1 MSNRPI
7 MSHKMIIF
15 LKFAKR
21 NGKFMKENAAL
32 VANMKISALKKL
44 EDRIPFLF
52 KWMTDRFLDK
62 RKVCSF
68 TYLVFQDENLLMDFI
83 RQILAL

>member
-21 NGKFMKENAAL
+21 NGKFMKENVVL
-32 VANMKISALKKL
+32 VANMKMSALK
-44 EDRIPFLF
+44 
-52 KWMTDRFLDK
+52 
-62 RKVCSF
+62 
-68 TYLVFQDENLLMDFI
+68 NLKT
-83 RQILAL
+83 AYHSSSNG